1 MIKNAA
7 GQNIGAQ
14 LISRITGEA
23 FSGSVSVLVTGD
35 GGAQGAGAGTVTSKG
50 NGYFDYA
57 PTAGETNFDHVAYTF
72 TGTNALPFTAQV
84 YPQTLDAAVA
94 AIAASLELLETSM
107 DAQFDEVLAAIEA
120 GIPLTLDE
128 EQLQELADA
137 INTNIPLILKTGGG
151 TMSARVSISSVAPN
165 KFLEIIQGEE
175 RVITFLVESETG
187 SFFEAT
193 PDFISVKIADPK
205 GNVIFKEEILEDEE
219 TSESEALDSPI
230 TRVTQELDVQ
240 VFRLRLDPED
250 TLQLTGGLARIEIAI
265 GTQKAR
271 LTHAIKM
278 VEQIPEPE
286 VSS

>member
-1 MIKNAA
+1 MIKNVA

-23 FSGSVSVLVTGD
+23 FSGSVSVLVTGN
-35 GGAQGAGAGTVTSKG
+35 GGTQTAGGGVVTSEG
-50 NGYFDYA
+50 NGYFGYV
-57 PTAGETNFDHVAYTF
+57 PTQAETNYDHVAFTF
-72 TGTNALPFTAQV
+72 IGTNALPFTAQV
-84 YPQTLDAAVA
+84 YPQTIDAALQAVLDA
-94 AIAASLELLETSM
+94 ISTLSTSV
-107 DAQFDEVLAAIEA
+107 DTQFDEVLAAIES
-120 GIPLTLDE
+120 GIPIELDE
-128 EQLQELADA
+128 DQLQELADA

-187 SFFEAT
+187 SFFEAS
-193 PDFISVKIADPK
+193 PDFISVKIQDPK
-205 GNVIFKEEILEDEE
+205 GNVVFKEEILEDPE
-219 TSESEALDSPI
+219 TSESEATDSPI
-230 TRVTQELDVQ
+230 TRVTEELDVQ

-265 GTQKAR
+265 GNQKAR